1 MARKHGFNSIMRR
14 LLPVLTT
21 TALLLLL
28 PGIVLSPSFNSGFLT
43 GLFSQHADTR
53 ASGVSPQEYPF
64 LAERITGYLT
74 GTVVMPQ
81 TLVLRHGVEGPAFSS
96 QELEHLQDVKTLYRL
111 SDKLNLMGWL
121 LMGFAYLLSYF
132 ASNRQTKPA
141 INLFLR
147 SLQAAALVVILLA
160 AALGLLAAL
169 DFYGVFYRMHQV
181 LFHNDLWLLNP
192 RSDLLIQLMPQ
203 PFFIAYARAAGLRL
217 GLILLAVIGCSAAGR
232 HLIRKRGAP

>member
-1 MARKHGFNSIMRR
+1 MASGNRFNSIMRR
-14 LLPVLTT
+14 LLPVLMTA
-21 TALLLLL
+21 ALLLLL
-28 PGIVLSPSFNSGFLT
+28 PGIVLSPSSNSKFLA

-53 ASGVSPQEYPF
+53 ASGVRPQDYPL

-74 GTVVMPQ
+74 GTVAMPQ
-81 TLVLRHGVEGPAFSS
+81 TLVLRQGVEGLAFSS

-121 LMGFAYLLSYF
+121 LLGLAYLLSYF
-132 ASNRQTKPA
+132 VSKRQTKPA
-141 INLFLR
+141 MTLFLR
-147 SLQAAALVVILLA
+147 SLQSAALVVILLT
-160 AALGLLAAL
+160 AALGLLAVL

-192 RSDLLIQLMPQ
+192 QSDLLIQLMPQ

-217 GLILLAVIGCSAAGR
+217 GLILLAVLGCGAAGR
-232 HLIRKRGAP
+232 HLIRKRGAR

>member
-1 MARKHGFNSIMRR
+1 MARRHGFNSIMRR

-21 TALLLLL
+21 AALLLLL
-28 PGIVLSPSFNSGFLT
+28 PGIVLSPSSNSKFLA

-53 ASGVSPQEYPF
+53 ASGVRPQDYPL

-74 GTVVMPQ
+74 GTVAMPQ
-81 TLVLRHGVEGPAFSS
+81 TLVLRQGVEGPAFSS

-121 LMGFAYLLSYF
+121 LLGFAYLLSYF
-132 ASNRQTKPA
+132 VSKRQTKPA
-141 INLFLR
+141 MTLFLR
-147 SLQAAALVVILLA
+147 SLQSAALVVILLT
-160 AALGLLAAL
+160 AALGLLAVL

-192 RSDLLIQLMPQ
+192 QSDLLIQLMPQ

-217 GLILLAVIGCSAAGR
+217 GLILLAVIGFGAAGR
-232 HLIRKRGAP
+232 HLIRKRGAR